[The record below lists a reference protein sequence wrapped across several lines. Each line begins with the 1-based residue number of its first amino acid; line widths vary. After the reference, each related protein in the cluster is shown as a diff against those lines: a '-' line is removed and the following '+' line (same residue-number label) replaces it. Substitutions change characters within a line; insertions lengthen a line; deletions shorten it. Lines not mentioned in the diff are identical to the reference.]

1 MPITGARS
9 DWTDGYIADIAYTD
23 GYYVELAPV
32 HLNYVALL
40 NNCTPRPID
49 RPFNYL
55 ELGCGNGH
63 TVTLLAAAY
72 PQAKFYGVDINP
84 AHVATARRWAEQGK
98 LENLTILEASF
109 QELATH
115 GSAGVRLRHLPRH
128 L

>member
-1 MPITGARS
+1 MDLLRRARGPGSIRTPAMVVSRRNYGGMQGMPITGARS

-40 NNCTPRPID
+40 NGCSPRPID

-84 AHVATARRWAEQGK
+84 AHVATARRWAEQG
-98 LENLTILEASF
+98 
-109 QELATH
+109 
-115 GSAGVRLRHLPRH
+115 
-128 L
+128 